1 MPRNSQQER
10 HWLSMEV
17 TSQDEQKNFTRRNSE
32 KGKHEN
38 QIVSSRTAGQCGF
51 GRAGP
56 SWRRVSWRR
65 RWRRRTFRHGWRRS
79 CAKRGGSVVLRN
91 VGRRVWWGGV
101 SPGWGGRV

>member
-65 RWRRRTFRHGWRRS
+65 RWRRRTFCH
-79 CAKRGGSVVLRN
+79 
-91 VGRRVWWGGV
+91 
-101 SPGWGGRV
+101 GWGGAWAERGGAGGFRHVGGGVLGGGLFPRWGW